1 MKSAVSSKEQIRYYK
16 SFQDDFVESSDQ
28 DFALPEDYVWI
39 RSGKGARIVRSIL
52 YTIACL
58 FARVYGKIVLHL
70 KIVRAVDMKDYRDT
84 GAVVYGN
91 HTQPIGD
98 VFVPGWVCAPKRCY
112 TIASPANLG
121 IPVIGS
127 LLPWMGALP
136 IPADFKQM
144 KAFLS
149 AVRQRLQENNCIIVY
164 PEQHVWPYCTQI
176 RPYPATA
183 FDYAVKNKVPAFCM
197 TTTYQHRRF
206 SKKPKTTV
214 YLDGPFFA
222 EAGLS
227 PQAQKEALR
236 DQVYACM
243 QRRSEQSTCQYIEY
257 RPAQEASADD
267 SK

>member
-1 MKSAVSSKEQIRYYK
+1 MSSKKQIRYYK
-16 SFQDDFVESSDQ
+16 TLLDDFVESSNQ
-28 DFALPEDYVWI
+28 NFALPEDYVWI
-39 RSGKGARIVRSIL
+39 RKGKKSRFARPVLYAIAYLFALIYGKG
-52 YTIACL
+52 
-58 FARVYGKIVLHL
+58 VLHL
-70 KIVRAVDMKDYRDT
+70 KIVRTVDMKDYRNT

-98 VFVPGWVCAPKRCY
+98 VFVPALACAPKRCY

-121 IPVIGS
+121 IPVIGA

-136 IPADFKQM
+136 IPSDFKQM
-144 KAFLS
+144 RKFLG

-176 RPYPATA
+176 RPYPATS

-206 SKKPKTTV
+206 SEKPRATV
-214 YLDGPFFA
+214 YLDGPFYA
-222 EAGLS
+222 DASLS

-243 QRRSEQSTCQYIEY
+243 QKRSKQSTYQYMEY
-257 RPAQEASADD
+257 RPMQEAEDHA

>member
-1 MKSAVSSKEQIRYYK
+1 MADTNRVRYYK
-16 SFQDDFVESSDQ
+16 TFQDDFVESSDQ
-28 DFALPEDYVWI
+28 DFTLPEDYVWI
-39 RSGKGARIVRSIL
+39 RESKTAKLARPIL
-52 YTIACL
+52 YAIAYL
-58 FARVYGKIVLHL
+58 FALLYGKIAFHL
-70 KIVRAVDMKDYRDT
+70 KIVRTVDMKRYRDI

-98 VFVPGWVCAPKRCY
+98 VFAPALVCAPKQCY

-121 IPVIGS
+121 IPVIGT

-136 IPADFKQM
+136 IPSDFKQM
-144 KAFLS
+144 RKFLS

-176 RPYPATA
+176 RPYPATS

-206 SKKPKTTV
+206 SEKPRATV
-214 YLDGPFFA
+214 YLDGPFYA
-222 EAGLS
+222 DASLS

-243 QRRSEQSTCQYIEY
+243 QKRSKQSTYQYMEY
-257 RPAQEASADD
+257 RPMQEAEDHA